1 MRERAKEQFAC
12 EKERIAPSLFC
23 YERPEQIA
31 HGRSC
36 RSLKLAI
43 LGKRAKSQFPTLL
56 CTHLKKIMITV
67 QYVGLEILVNILNSA
82 LTLLFL

>member
-1 MRERAKEQFAC
+1 MSDSLNETERFAH
-12 EKERIAPSLFC
+12 SLI
-23 YERPEQIA
+23 YHERPEQIA